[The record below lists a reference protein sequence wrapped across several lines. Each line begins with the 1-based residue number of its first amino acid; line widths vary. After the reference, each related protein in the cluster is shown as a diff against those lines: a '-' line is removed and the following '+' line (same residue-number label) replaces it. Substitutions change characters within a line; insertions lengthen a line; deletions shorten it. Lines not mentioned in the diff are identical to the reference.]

1 MAILFVTF
9 LEINIFIET
18 ISEIVQFSLQKI
30 KSWNTFYIKLM
41 ILNNWFSYL

>member
-1 MAILFVTF
+1 MAVLFVTF
-9 LEINIFIET
+9 LENNIFIET

-41 ILNNWFSYL
+41 ILNNWFS